1 MHQEVIDFVSAVRKK
16 FPDYFV
22 ANKVLEVGSLDLNG
36 SVRQFFDCCAYT
48 GLDIGEG
55 KGVDLVCPIHEYKN
69 PKAFD
74 VVISTEMLEHDIHW
88 QESLM
93 QMYEN
98 LRSGGLLVV
107 TCASVNREEHGTART
122 SPSDSPFTTDYYRN
136 ISVTDFLTVLPTDLF
151 SKSFIKAT
159 RDLNDLI
166 FWGIKA

>member
-36 SVRQFFDCCAYT
+36 SVRQFFHCCAYT

-69 PKAFD
+69 PKSFD

-88 QESLM
+88 QESLI

-98 LRSGGLLVV
+98 LRDGGLLII
-107 TCASVNREEHGTART
+107 TCASVNRAEHGTKST
-122 SPSDSPFTTDYYRN
+122 SPSDSPFTTEYYRN
-136 ISVTDFLTVLPTDLF
+136 ISVTDFLTVLPKELF
-151 SKSFIKAT
+151 RKSFIEPV
-159 RDLNDLI
+159 RNLEDLV
-166 FWGIKA
+166 FWGIKS